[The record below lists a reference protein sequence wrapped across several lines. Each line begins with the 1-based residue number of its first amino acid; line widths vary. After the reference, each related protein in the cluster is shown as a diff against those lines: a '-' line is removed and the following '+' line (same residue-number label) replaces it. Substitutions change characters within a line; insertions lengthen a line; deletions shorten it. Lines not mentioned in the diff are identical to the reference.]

1 VCCNFS
7 SLDPRLAH
15 TFIAATGL
23 GRVFA
28 GDQCAAEGVY
38 AADAGAG
45 DDGISLTIS
54 HRQCVCVGAA
64 SVVDMIRV
72 AISDVESLANMFA
85 VVDRTFLVAIEKVD
99 CIFSIPL
106 RWKSHAV

>member
-1 VCCNFS
+1 MCCNFS

-54 HRQCVCVGAA
+54 NRQCVCVGAA

-85 VVDRTFLVAIEKVD
+85 VVIGL
-99 CIFSIPL
+99 FS
-106 RWKSHAV
+106 